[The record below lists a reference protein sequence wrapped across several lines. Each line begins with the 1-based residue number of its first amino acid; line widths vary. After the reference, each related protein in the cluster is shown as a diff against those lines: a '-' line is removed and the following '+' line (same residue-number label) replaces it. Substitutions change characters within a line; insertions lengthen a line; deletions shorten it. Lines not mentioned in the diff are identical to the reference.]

1 MKKIKYSLLVL
12 SLIAL
17 VGCGQATP
25 NNPGGDNNNSGDNN
39 NGGNDNT
46 GDNNNGGNDNNG
58 GEEKPEEKHTGL
70 TPESAFTAKE
80 VNEIC
85 KGLENKVAT
94 DQKYYVFG
102 TVTKVEEI
110 STKFGNGTF
119 DIESGGESIVVFRI
133 KDLNN
138 VKFTD
143 STAVKVGDKII
154 AYAALVNYDGKYET
168 NNGYLYSIND
178 KTSSSGDSGT
188 TTNPGGGDHGG
199 SDSGNNGGSTSTP
212 STNTAYTGHYYDSIN
227 ASTLTGGKE
236 GTLRTALTSLV
247 QPKDRYTYS
256 GSQGGHLGKELCD
269 INEDPNNPENM
280 ILFYT
285 KKSIKKELSSAG
297 NWNREHTWPQSL
309 SGGLYGTSGGGA
321 DALHIM
327 PTYNQT
333 NSKRG
338 NKKFGNVSG
347 NTWEVFAGEKYCK
360 TTSTMFEPI
369 DARKGDCARIVFYM
383 WTTYFATR
391 GTPITNVAESVETLK
406 AWHKLDPVDDTEM
419 LRNNR
424 VEASVQKN
432 RNPFVDHPEWVDLI
446 F

>member
-1 MKKIKYSLLVL
+1 MKKNKYSLLVL

-17 VGCGQATP
+17 VGCNQTTP
-25 NNPGGDNNNSGDNN
+25 NNPGGDNNTGDNN
-39 NGGNDNT
+39 NGGNDS
-46 GDNNNGGNDNNG
+46 NNGGSDNNG

-80 VNEIC
+80 ANEIC

-94 DQKYYVFG
+94 EQKYYVFG
-102 TVTKVEEI
+102 TVTKVTEI
-110 STKFGNGTF
+110 ETKKFGNATF
-119 DIESGGESIVVFRI
+119 DIESGGESIIIYRI

-168 NNGYLYSIND
+168 NNGYLYSINN

-188 TTNPGGGDHGG
+188 TTNPGGG
-199 SDSGNNGGSTSTP
+199 NNGGSTSTP
-212 STNTAYTGHYYDSIN
+212 SINTTYTGHYYDSIN
-227 ASTLTGGKE
+227 VSTLTGGKD
-236 GTLRTALTSLV
+236 GTLRTTLTSLV
-247 QPKDRYTYS
+247 QPKDRLTYS
-256 GSQGGHLGKELCD
+256 GSQSGQLGQELCD
-269 INEDPNNPENM
+269 INEDPKNPENM

-285 KKSIKKELSSAG
+285 KKSIKKEKSSVG

-309 SGGLYGTSGGGA
+309 SGGLYGKTGGGA

-333 NSKRG
+333 NTKRG

-383 WTTYFATR
+383 RTTYFATR

>member
-17 VGCGQATP
+17 VGCSQTTP
-25 NNPGGDNNNSGDNN
+25 NNPGGDNNTGDNN
-39 NGGNDNT
+39 NCGNDNT
-46 GDNNNGGNDNNG
+46 GDNNGGSDNNG
-58 GEEKPEEKHTGL
+58 GEEKPEDKHTGL
-70 TPESAFTAKE
+70 TPESAFTTKE
-80 VNEIC
+80 ANEIC

-94 DQKYYVFG
+94 EQKYYVFG

-110 STKFGNGTF
+110 SPKFGNGTF
-119 DIESGGESIVVFRI
+119 DIESGGESIIIFRI

-138 VKFTD
+138 AKFTD
-143 STAVKVGDKII
+143 STAVKVGDKIV
-154 AYAALVNYDGKYET
+154 AYASLINYDGKFET
-168 NNGYLYSIND
+168 NGGYLYSIND

-188 TTNPGGGDHGG
+188 TTNPDGG
-199 SDSGNNGGSTSTP
+199 NQGGSTSTP
-212 STNTAYTGHYYDSIN
+212 STNTTYTGHYYDSIN
-227 ASTLTGGKE
+227 ASTLTGGKD
-236 GTLRTALTSLV
+236 GTLRATLTSLV
-247 QPKDRYTYS
+247 QPKDRFTYS
-256 GSQGGHLGKELCD
+256 GSQSGQLGQELCD
-269 INEDPNNPENM
+269 INEDPNNSENM

-285 KKSIKKELSSAG
+285 KKSIKKEKSSIG

-309 SGGLYGTSGGGA
+309 SDGLYGKTGGGA

-347 NTWEVFAGEKYCK
+347 NAWEVFAGEKYAK

>member
-17 VGCGQATP
+17 VGCNQTTP
-25 NNPGGDNNNSGDNN
+25 NNPGGDNNTGDNN
-39 NGGNDNT
+39 NGGNDS
-46 GDNNNGGNDNNG
+46 NNGGSDNNG

-80 VNEIC
+80 ANEIC

-94 DQKYYVFG
+94 EQKYYVFG
-102 TVTKVEEI
+102 TVTKVTEI
-110 STKFGNGTF
+110 ETKKFGNATF
-119 DIESGGESIVVFRI
+119 DIESGGESIIIYRI

-168 NNGYLYSIND
+168 NNGYLYSINN

-188 TTNPGGGDHGG
+188 TTNPGGG
-199 SDSGNNGGSTSTP
+199 NNGGSTSTP
-212 STNTAYTGHYYDSIN
+212 SINTIYTGHYYDSIN
-227 ASTLTGGKE
+227 VSTLTGGKD
-236 GTLRTALTSLV
+236 GTLRTTLTSLV
-247 QPKDRYTYS
+247 QPKDRFTYS
-256 GSQGGHLGKELCD
+256 GSQSGQLGQELCD
-269 INEDPNNPENM
+269 INEDPKNPENM

-285 KKSIKKELSSAG
+285 KKSIKKEKSSVG

-309 SGGLYGTSGGGA
+309 SGGLYGKTGGGA

-383 WTTYFATR
+383 RTTYFATR

>member
-17 VGCGQATP
+17 VGCNQITP
-25 NNPGGDNNNSGDNN
+25 NNPGGDNNTGDNN
-39 NGGNDNT
+39 NGGNDS
-46 GDNNNGGNDNNG
+46 NNGGSDNNG

-80 VNEIC
+80 ANEIC

-94 DQKYYVFG
+94 EQKYYVFG
-102 TVTKVEEI
+102 TVTKVTEI
-110 STKFGNGTF
+110 ETKKFGNATF
-119 DIESGGESIVVFRI
+119 DIESGGESIIIYRI

-168 NNGYLYSIND
+168 NNGYLYSINN

-188 TTNPGGGDHGG
+188 TTNPGGG
-199 SDSGNNGGSTSTP
+199 NNGGSTSTP
-212 STNTAYTGHYYDSIN
+212 SINTTYTGHYYDSIN
-227 ASTLTGGKE
+227 VSTLTGGKD
-236 GTLRTALTSLV
+236 GTLRTTLTSLV
-247 QPKDRYTYS
+247 QPKDRFTYS
-256 GSQGGHLGKELCD
+256 GSQSGQLGQELCD
-269 INEDPNNPENM
+269 INEDPKNPENM

-285 KKSIKKELSSAG
+285 KKSIKKEKSSVG

-309 SGGLYGTSGGGA
+309 SGGLYGKTGGGA

-383 WTTYFATR
+383 RTTYFATR

>member
-17 VGCGQATP
+17 VGCNRTTP
-25 NNPGGDNNNSGDNN
+25 NNPGGDNNTGDNN

-46 GDNNNGGNDNNG
+46 GDNNGGSDNNG
-58 GEEKPEEKHTGL
+58 REEKPEDKHTGL

-80 VNEIC
+80 ANEIC

-94 DQKYYVFG
+94 EQKYYVFG

-110 STKFGNGTF
+110 SPKFGNGTF
-119 DIESGGESIVVFRI
+119 DIESGGESIIIFRI

-138 VKFTD
+138 AKFTD
-143 STAVKVGDKII
+143 STAVKVGDKIV
-154 AYAALVNYDGKYET
+154 AYASLINYDGKFET
-168 NNGYLYSIND
+168 NGGYLYSIND

-188 TTNPGGGDHGG
+188 TTNPGGG
-199 SDSGNNGGSTSTP
+199 NQGGSTSTP
-212 STNTAYTGHYYDSIN
+212 STNTTYTGHYYDSIN
-227 ASTLTGGKE
+227 ASTLTGGKD
-236 GTLRTALTSLV
+236 GTLRTTLTSLV

-256 GSQGGHLGKELCD
+256 GSQSGQLGQELCD

-285 KKSIKKELSSAG
+285 KKSIKKEKSSVG

-309 SGGLYGTSGGGA
+309 SGGLYGKTGGGA

-338 NKKFGNVSG
+338 SKKFGNVSG
-347 NTWEVFAGEKYCK
+347 NTWEVFAGEKYAK

-406 AWHKLDPVDDTEM
+406 EWHKLDPVDDTEM

>member
-1 MKKIKYSLLVL
+1 MKKNKYSLRVL

-17 VGCGQATP
+17 VGCSQTTP
-25 NNPGGDNNNSGDNN
+25 NNPGGDNNTGDNN
-39 NGGNDNT
+39 NGGNDN
-46 GDNNNGGNDNNG
+46 NNGGSDNNG

-70 TPESAFTAKE
+70 TSESAFTAKE
-80 VNEIC
+80 ANEIC

-94 DQKYYVFG
+94 EQKYYVFG

-119 DIESGGESIVVFRI
+119 DIESGGESIIIFRI

-138 VKFTD
+138 AKFTD
-143 STAVKVGDKII
+143 STAVKVGDKIV
-154 AYAALVNYDGKYET
+154 AYAQLINYDGKYET
-168 NNGYLYSIND
+168 NGGYLYSIND

-188 TTNPGGGDHGG
+188 TTNPDGG
-199 SDSGNNGGSTSTP
+199 NQGGSTNNP
-212 STNTAYTGHYYDSIN
+212 STNMTYTGHYYDSIN
-227 ASTLTGGKE
+227 VSTLTGGKD
-236 GTLRTALTSLV
+236 GTLRTTLTSLV
-247 QPKDRYTYS
+247 QPKDRFTYS
-256 GSQGGHLGKELCD
+256 GSQSGQLGQELCD
-269 INEDPNNPENM
+269 INEDPKNPENM
-280 ILFYT
+280 VLFYT
-285 KKSIKKELSSAG
+285 KKSIKKEKSSVG

-309 SGGLYGTSGGGA
+309 SGGLYGKTGGGA

-338 NKKFGNVSG
+338 SKKFGNVSG
-347 NTWEVFAGEKYCK
+347 NTWEVFAGEKYAK

-406 AWHKLDPVDDTEM
+406 ARHKLDPVDDTEM

-432 RNPFVDHPEWVDLI
+432 RNPFVDHPQWVDLI

>member
-17 VGCGQATP
+17 VGCSQTTP
-25 NNPGGDNNNSGDNN
+25 NNPGGDNNTGDNN
-39 NGGNDNT
+39 NGGNDN
-46 GDNNNGGNDNNG
+46 NNGGSDNNG

-80 VNEIC
+80 ANEIC

-94 DQKYYVFG
+94 EQKYYVFG
-102 TVTKVEEI
+102 TVTKVTEI
-110 STKFGNGTF
+110 ETKKFGNATF
-119 DIESGGESIVVFRI
+119 DIESGGESIIIYRI

-138 VKFTD
+138 LKFTD

-188 TTNPGGGDHGG
+188 TTNPGGG
-199 SDSGNNGGSTSTP
+199 NNGGSTSTP
-212 STNTAYTGHYYDSIN
+212 STNTTYTGHYYDSIN
-227 ASTLTGGKE
+227 ANKLTGGKD
-236 GTLRTALTSLV
+236 GTLRTTLTSFIK
-247 QPKDRYTYS
+247 PKTTYTYS
-256 GSQGGHLGKELCD
+256 GSKSGQLGQELCD

-285 KKSIKKELSSAG
+285 KKSIKKEKSSVG

-309 SGGLYGTSGGGA
+309 SGGLYGKTGGGA

-338 NKKFGNVSG
+338 SKKFGNVSG
-347 NTWEVFAGEKYCK
+347 NTWEVFAGEKYAK